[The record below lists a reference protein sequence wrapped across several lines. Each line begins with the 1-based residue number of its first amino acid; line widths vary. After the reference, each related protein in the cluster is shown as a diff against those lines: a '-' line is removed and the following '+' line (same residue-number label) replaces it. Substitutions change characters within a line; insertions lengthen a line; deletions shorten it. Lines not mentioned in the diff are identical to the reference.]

1 MAKEIRTEAVAEPS
15 LDFAEDM
22 LSFDFRW
29 NVEKYRKAF
38 SGSSEIDARGFDAY
52 YPSSTQSMQ
61 ELPVT
66 TVLINRRIAL
76 MGVPGEPFVDFQIG
90 DHVVFSASC

>member
-1 MAKEIRTEAVAEPS
+1 VAKEIRTEAVAEPS

-22 LSFDFRW
+22 LTFHFRW

-38 SGSSEIDARGFDAY
+38 LSGSEIDARGFDAY
-52 YPSSTQSMQ
+52 YPSSSRSVQ